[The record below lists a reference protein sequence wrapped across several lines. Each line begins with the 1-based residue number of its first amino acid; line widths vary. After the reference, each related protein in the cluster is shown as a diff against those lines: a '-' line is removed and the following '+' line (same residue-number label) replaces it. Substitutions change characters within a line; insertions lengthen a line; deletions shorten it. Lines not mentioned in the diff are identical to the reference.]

1 MLTDVS
7 ILVTTFWRPGYLR
20 ECLKGI
26 RANLPEC
33 EICVTSDDDLFTN
46 AEGEYWD
53 NWNTLPFDSGLT
65 AKRNAA
71 VNLST
76 RKYSLLAA
84 DDFNFAPLYVR
95 EGIERMVATLD
106 AHPEV
111 DVVVGTYNNKKYEG
125 YLEYVPG
132 EYIAEHRKKSD
143 ELPIFLKPYPAW
155 KIDIGINYFL
165 ARTDVLREV
174 PWDENIRPIGG
185 EHGDWF
191 LQMKRAGKTVV
202 FVEGC
207 KIEALEDRPE
217 WRHLEYLSHRRRA
230 QYGHQIM
237 LKKWGVKEYREG
249 LG

>member
-7 ILVTTFWRPGYLR
+7 ILVTTFWRPGYLH

-33 EICVTSDDDLFTN
+33 EICVASDDNFFTR
-46 AEGEYWD
+46 AESEYWD
-53 NWNTLPFDSGLT
+53 QWDVLAFDSGLT

-71 VNLST
+71 VNLAS

-95 EGIERMVATLD
+95 EGVEKMVETLD

-132 EYIAEHRKKSD
+132 EYIAEHPRAG
-143 ELPIFLKPYPAW
+143 LPIFLKPYPAW

-165 ARTDVLREV
+165 ARTDVLREIR
-174 PWDENIRPIGG
+174 WDESIRPIGG

-191 LQMKRAGKTVV
+191 LQMKCAGKTVV

-207 KIEALEDRPE
+207 NIEAQEDRPE
-217 WRHLEYLSHRRRA
+217 WRHLEYLRYRRRA
-230 QYGHQIM
+230 LFGHNIM
-237 LKKWGVKEYREG
+237 LKKWNVKEYREG

>member
-20 ECLKGI
+20 ECLRSI
-26 RANLPEC
+26 RGDLREC
-33 EICVTSDDDLFTN
+33 EICVSSDDDLYTR
-46 AEGEYWD
+46 ASPLDWD
-53 NWNTLPFDSGLT
+53 HWKILPFDSGLT

-71 VNLST
+71 VNLAT

-84 DDFNFAPLYVR
+84 DDFNFTPLYVR
-95 EGIERMVATLD
+95 EGIERMIETLD

-132 EYIAEHRKKSD
+132 EYIAEHPRAG
-143 ELPIFLKPYPAW
+143 LPIFLKPYPAW

-165 ARTDVLREV
+165 ARTEVLREV
-174 PWDENIRPIGG
+174 PWDETIRPIGG

-191 LQMKRAGKTVV
+191 LQMKLAGKNVV

-217 WRHLEYLSHRRRA
+217 WRHLEYLSHRCRA